1 MAKKSKIITLRVSR
15 QKLAE
20 IEGITLQK
28 DAATPSSA
36 APSPAPTPNDANL
49 LKPADS
55 MDQASES
62 ASTPAALAEGSATT
76 DNPKK
81 RKGPAPG
88 AKRALAQNGDGTPK
102 PRGKPGPKKK
112 PRK

>member
-1 MAKKSKIITLRVSR
+1 MAKKSKVITLRVPKE
-15 QKLAE
+15 KLAE
-20 IEGITLQK
+20 LEGITLHK
-28 DAATPSSA
+28 DVATPSSA
-36 APSPAPTPNDANL
+36 APSPAPTPSDANL
-49 LKPADS
+49 LKPTDS

-62 ASTPAALAEGSATT
+62 ASTPAPPADGAAPT

-88 AKRALAQNGDGTPK
+88 TKRALAQNGDGTPK